1 MKNDAKGALIVYS
14 GPSGCGK
21 GTVMTQ
27 VLAERDDTAMSVS
40 VTTRAPRPGE
50 VDGKDYFFIDRNA
63 FERMVAAGELLE
75 HAEYNGNLY
84 GTPRAAVE
92 RQLLAGRNVVLEI
105 DVQGAEQIMDSGA
118 DAVTIFLAPP
128 SMQELARRL
137 RKRGTE
143 EESVMARRLAIARQE
158 MSHAHRYQFFVIND
172 VLEKA
177 VRDIHAILDAER
189 LRYSRARI
197 DWEDE

>member
-27 VLAERDDTAMSVS
+27 VLAEREDTAMSVS

-50 VDGKDYFFIDRNA
+50 VDGKDYFFIDRDE

-105 DVQGAEQIMDSGA
+105 DVQGAEQIMDSGM
-118 DAVTIFLAPP
+118 DHVSIFLAPP

-137 RKRGTE
+137 RKRATE

-158 MSHAHRYQFFVIND
+158 MSHAYRYQFFVIND
-172 VLEKA
+172 VLEQA
-177 VRDIHAILDAER
+177 VKDIHAILDAER

-197 DWEDE
+197 NWEDE

>member
-1 MKNDAKGALIVYS
+1 M
-14 GPSGCGK
+14 
-21 GTVMTQ
+21 
-27 VLAERDDTAMSVS
+27 
-40 VTTRAPRPGE
+40 
-50 VDGKDYFFIDRNA
+50 
-63 FERMVAAGELLE
+63 
-75 HAEYNGNLY
+75 
-84 GTPRAAVE
+84 
-92 RQLLAGRNVVLEI
+92 
-105 DVQGAEQIMDSGA
+105 QGAEQIMDSGA